1 MRLPHW
7 RNICCPL
14 AECRPA
20 RNTPARDTFRATKA
34 GRARLGLRQN
44 RRTEE
49 LATVKTGTPAARSEE
64 LPSTDKSD
72 PSPGPRALDGREP
85 ASPRRVRVPED
96 VSKKFLASTVVPV
109 YPVLARQARIQGKV
123 VLDADISKDGTVET
137 LKAVSG
143 HPLLVPAALNA
154 VKQWRYKPYVLNG
167 KPVPVNTQIVVN
179 FTLKGRARAS

>member
-1 MRLPHW
+1 MRSPHW
-7 RNICCPL
+7 RKYLL
-14 AECRPA
+14 AAGGVVVLLAILLLATHFAPSR
-20 RNTPARDTFRATKA
+20 RAGTSK
-34 GRARLGLRQN
+34 LRQN

-109 YPVLARQARIQGKV
+109 YPVLARQARIQGMV
-123 VLDADISKDGTVET
+123 VLDADISRDGTVDA
-137 LKAVSG
+137 LKLVSG
-143 HPLLVPAALNA
+143 HPLLVPAALEA

-167 KPVPVNTQIVVN
+167 RPVPVNTQIVVN
-179 FTLKGRARAS
+179 FTLKGG